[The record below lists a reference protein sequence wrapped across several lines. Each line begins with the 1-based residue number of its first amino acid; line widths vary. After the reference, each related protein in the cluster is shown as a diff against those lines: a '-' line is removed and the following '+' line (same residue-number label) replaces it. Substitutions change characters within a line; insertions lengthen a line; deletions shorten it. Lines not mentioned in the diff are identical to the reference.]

1 MLIVRSDL
9 TRARILFGSLL
20 NCRINTPSSQ
30 IYIYVCSINRVINFI
45 FPDKEE
51 LEAIGKKERLN
62 LFRRY
67 FATSRYNRLIIQQ
80 HLIRSTYDE
89 SLISTVTGLE
99 RSHDQDFFDKVKI
112 MKEYGFLD
120 EFIDAVKEEEQGLQ
134 KIIEAYDKRMSGSAL

>member
-1 MLIVRSDL
+1 M
-9 TRARILFGSLL
+9 
-20 NCRINTPSSQ
+20 
-30 IYIYVCSINRVINFI
+30 INFI

-89 SLISTVTGLE
+89 SLISTVPGLE

>member
-1 MLIVRSDL
+1 MLIVKSDL

-20 NCRINTPSSQ
+20 NYEINTPSSQ
-30 IYIYVCSINRVINFI
+30 IYIYVCSINRVIDFI

-89 SLISTVTGLE
+89 SLISTVTGLD